1 MWSRVVFIEKLQ
13 KLLSD
18 ACSGEA
24 LGGENHESAKPS

>member
-18 ACSGEA
+18 ACQGK
-24 LGGENHESAKPS
+24 LSAVKTTKV